1 MKRIFKG
8 LFSIIIVVFI
18 ASVFIYT
25 FMNKTEVTED
35 NITATLKNHS
45 YQEVDIEGK
54 TAYSLYK
61 YTSGF
66 KQKSRK
72 SNVSLNEIRFYVD
85 NTYLYSVEFSDPT
98 NTEKN
103 ASIIEIDD
111 EYYKVDYDFYKLI
124 DKISKKYSITFD

>member
-1 MKRIFKG
+1 MRKFLKG
-8 LFSIIIVVFI
+8 LFSLIIVVFI

-25 FMNKTEVTED
+25 FMNKTEITED
-35 NITATLKNHS
+35 NITATLENHS
-45 YQEVDIEGK
+45 YQKVDIEGK

-66 KQKSRK
+66 KQESRK
-72 SNVSLNEIRFYVD
+72 SNISLNEIRFYAD

-98 NTEKN
+98 DTEEN
-103 ASIIEIDD
+103 ASIFETDD

-124 DKISKKYSITFD
+124 DEISKKYSITFD